1 MRAQLPARQPAMS
14 DASADPG
21 GVARQIVRVIGLPQG
36 QRPFRV
42 HVDPRHGDA
51 EKAFNQAQSLDDR
64 PVPEGTFLLPGFDLL
79 PEQPGQVGCQ
89 GARLRH

>member
-1 MRAQLPARQPAMS
+1 MS

-51 EKAFNQAQSLDDR
+51 EKALNLGDHIRTSFFKR
-64 PVPEGTFLLPGFDLL
+64 IGFDDLL
-79 PEQPGQVGCQ
+79 TPRIG
-89 GARLRH
+89 R